1 MLLLKNCKLV
11 SELTEGTD
19 LTMADV
25 VIDGK
30 IIANVAPC
38 GSIAEEGYEVMDLKG
53 ATLLPG
59 LINAHA
65 HLFMADHPKAY
76 WEYLSVAERAMN
88 SLRFAQ
94 YLLDNGYTTVRDC
107 GDDHFCS
114 VAVRNQINDG
124 YFKGPD
130 VICSGPTIMPSE
142 IGCEGLEWMCRFCDT
157 PMDYRV
163 AARDAFKNGAEF
175 VKIYGTG
182 SMIAPGSV
190 PGARIMMADEIREA
204 VEVAKVKQSYA
215 AIHCHGAECI
225 DLAVENGVRT
235 IEHATF
241 IEEETLKK
249 MDGRTD
255 VGLVLTVS
263 LVYNWLKMDPIP
275 ADKKET
281 IDHMVASLRNAYHNH
296 DVLIGWGT
304 DIDMPIQMQEVGGE
318 FRLRKE
324 LLDFSNI
331 DMLKQATINS
341 AKLLMIDHKV
351 GSIKVG
357 KQADLVVIDGDP
369 VEDIS
374 LMYTAPAHVIK
385 SGALIR

>member
-25 VIDGK
+25 VVDGK
-30 IIANVAPC
+30 IIANVVPC
-38 GSIAEEGYEVMDLKG
+38 GSIAEDGYEVLDLKG

-107 GDDHFCS
+107 GDDHFS
-114 VAVRNQINDG
+114 AVAVRNQINSG

-130 VICSGPTIMPSE
+130 VICSGPTIMPHE

-163 AARDAFKNGAEF
+163 AARDVLKNGADF

-182 SMIAPGSV
+182 SMICPGSI

-204 VEVAKVKQSYA
+204 VEIAKIKQTYA

-263 LVYNWLKMDPIP
+263 LVYSWLKMDPIP

-281 IDHMVASLRNAYHNH
+281 INHMVASLRNAYHNH

-304 DIDMPIQMQEVGGE
+304 DIDMAIQMQEVGGE

-374 LMYTAPAHVIK
+374 LMYTSPAHVIK
-385 SGALIR
+385 SGALVR